1 MIKYYLFLTLSLVLF
16 LASNLVEKIA
26 YSSDETYTTR
36 IIGSPYQE
44 NMWSEK
50 MFIYV
55 HSDGN
60 YHATITI
67 EDAEDK
73 VHVFTV
79 LGKMESLSN
88 NEYGVVSQTML
99 ETESKPP
106 KIDTLYG
113 EPFYSL
119 YEIEGYTLVG
129 SFKVLYRDNQIS
141 IVERPGNA
149 QETVLFSKRIMKH

>member
-1 MIKYYLFLTLSLVLF
+1 MIKYYLFFTLSLVLF
-16 LASNLVEKIA
+16 LASNLAEKIA
-26 YSSDETYTTR
+26 YSSDEAYTTH
-36 IIGSPYQE
+36 IVGNPYQE

-50 MFIYV
+50 MFMYV

-60 YHATITI
+60 FHATITI

-99 ETESKPP
+99 ETGSKPP
-106 KIDTLYG
+106 KVDKLYG
-113 EPFYSL
+113 EPFFNL